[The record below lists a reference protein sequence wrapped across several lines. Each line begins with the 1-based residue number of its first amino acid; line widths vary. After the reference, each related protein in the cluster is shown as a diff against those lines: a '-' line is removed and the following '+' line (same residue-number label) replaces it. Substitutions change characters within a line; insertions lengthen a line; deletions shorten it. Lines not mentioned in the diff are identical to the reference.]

1 MSEQMGN
8 SPKLWELVYQDSDR
22 DVRLV
27 VYADTLAFDREN
39 GKNLIVALRFGGY
52 PEQVRAMATAIYGGG
67 QVYLFHEEKRYH
79 FQGVAKCYRQF
90 FTNDGL
96 YMEATLILEN
106 SLRQADDDKKE
117 ESELPRTVYL
127 YCAKDSDESLFE
139 QLDAAVSVPLIAE
152 FRDFVLTRLK
162 EARFLKKL
170 EMLASEAQFDV
181 WRLEL
186 SKDERNIIS
195 LVEWGLKT
203 EKIAI
208 SGDYT
213 EENAF
218 DEVTSVSSYLNRFG
232 KTIADK
238 IQNQF
243 MPLFDPAKE
252 SISREIRA
260 VNANIQRQA
269 GYGLYDAQL
278 AVSEAIM
285 RSLCRNKTALCTA
298 ECGTGKS
305 KIGVPLVSA
314 GQSQLLCGADEG
326 EGAGWLYA
334 PTDRCIQ
341 SAEANVFVSRLRRG
355 SHDGCF

>member
-1 MSEQMGN
+1 
-8 SPKLWELVYQDSDR
+8 
-22 DVRLV
+22 
-27 VYADTLAFDREN
+27 
-39 GKNLIVALRFGGY
+39 
-52 PEQVRAMATAIYGGG
+52 
-67 QVYLFHEEKRYH
+67 
-79 FQGVAKCYRQF
+79 
-90 FTNDGL
+90 
-96 YMEATLILEN
+96 MEAMLILEN
-106 SLRQADDDKKE
+106 SLRQANDGKKE
-117 ESELPRTVYL
+117 ESDFPRTIYL
-127 YCAKDSDESLFE
+127 YCEKDSDESLFE

-152 FRDFVLTRLK
+152 FRDFVLTRLRK
-162 EARFLKKL
+162 ARFLKKL
-170 EMLASEAQFDV
+170 EMLANEAQFDV
-181 WRLEL
+181 WRLAL

-260 VNANIQRQA
+260 VNANIQRQT

-314 GQSQLLCGADEG
+314 GQSQLLCGADKG